1 MSDKDT
7 IRSIGIAGNFE
18 GIFKEYFKP
27 LTYYSRKMVN
37 DHDSAKEIV
46 HTVFIKLWEKRD
58 KIHLDSS
65 LKSYLFTAVH
75 NASLNFLRNN
85 SKFYSG
91 DFTELENR
99 DELTENMHDQMVT
112 AETEAK
118 INSVIASLP
127 DRCRQIFKM
136 NRFEG
141 LKYKEIAQTLGIS
154 VKTVEIQMSKALR
167 ILREDLKE
175 YLDAFII
182 AILFFLLNSL

>member
-1 MSDKDT
+1 MSEKDK

-46 HTVFIKLWEKRD
+46 HTVFIKLWDKRD
-58 KIHLDSS
+58 KIHLDS
-65 LKSYLFTAVH
+65 
-75 NASLNFLRNN
+75 SLNFLRNN